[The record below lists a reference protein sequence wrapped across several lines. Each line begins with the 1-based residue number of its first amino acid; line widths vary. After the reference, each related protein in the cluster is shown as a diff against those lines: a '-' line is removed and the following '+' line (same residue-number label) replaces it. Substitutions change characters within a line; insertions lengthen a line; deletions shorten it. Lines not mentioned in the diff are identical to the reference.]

1 MLYQPGPGE
10 YDSPRRFGDDAQ
22 TVSIRG
28 RPRDMSGNNNPGPGN
43 YDPNT
48 SITKD
53 RTVAYKMSYS
63 QRTEI
68 ISKEARN
75 MPGPGIYDNHTH
87 IGDNGPKYTMGTRSK
102 SRQELSPG
110 PG

>member
-10 YDSPRRFGDDAQ
+10 YDSPTRFGDDAQ

-28 RPRDMSGNNNPGPGN
+28 RPRDISRGDSPGPGN

-53 RTVAYKMSYS
+53 RTIAYKMSNS
-63 QRTEI
+63 KRTDI
-68 ISKEARN
+68 VSKEVSN
-75 MPGPGIYDNHTH
+75 LPGPGIYD
-87 IGDNGPKYTMGTRSK
+87 
-102 SRQELSPG
+102 
-110 PG
+110 